1 MFASWNA
8 RAVGLEMPARET
20 IETAA
25 RVGFRGVDLLVRDL
39 VQSGVDPDELRRRM
53 DDLGIQG
60 GAWPLPVN
68 WRGSED
74 QFWGDL
80 RELARHARVAA
91 RLGLTRTGTWVLPE
105 CAIGGADPRGT
116 EDAFR
121 RTLDLHRHRLGR
133 IATILG
139 DEGIHLGLEI
149 IGPAGARGSSAF
161 PFVHHYADLAETFRD
176 FRRERANVGML
187 VDSFHLYAAGE
198 DPSAGLLWGIDG
210 VVWVHLADSANPDR
224 SSLED
229 RQRALPG
236 ETGLAPCR
244 SLLEQL
250 LEKGYAGPITAEPLT
265 RCSSL
270 DGVEPMEAAR
280 RTRAAIDSVW
290 PRAIPRRR

>member
-25 RVGFRGVDLLVRDL
+25 RAGFLGVDLLVRDL
-39 VQSGVDPDELRRRM
+39 VQSGRDPEELGRRM
-53 DDLGIQG
+53 DDLGLRG

-68 WRGSED
+68 WRGGED
-74 QFWGDL
+74 QFLADL
-80 RELARHARVAA
+80 RELPRFARVAS

-105 CAIGGADPRGT
+105 CATVATDPRGA

-121 RTLDLHRHRLGR
+121 RTLEMHRHRLGR
-133 IATILG
+133 IAAILG
-139 DEGIHLGLEI
+139 DEGVRLGLEI
-149 IGPAGARGSSAF
+149 IGPAGARGSSAL
-161 PFVHHYADLAETFRD
+161 PFVHRYADLAETFQALH
-176 FRRERANVGML
+176 RERANVGML

-198 DPSAGLLWGIDG
+198 HPSAGLLWGIDG

-224 SSLED
+224 SSLKD

-244 SLLEQL
+244 SLLEELQ
-250 LEKGYAGPITAEPLT
+250 ERGYSGPVTAEPLT
-265 RCSSL
+265 RCTSL
-270 DGVEPMEAAR
+270 GEVEPLEVAR
-280 RTRAAIDSVW
+280 HTHAAIDSVW
-290 PRAIPRRR
+290 PRVIPRRR